1 MSIIVHPLTALKG
14 KPTYTAD
21 DYRHVVNP
29 LLVPSNGSSF
39 NGVQGVR
46 YGSPKPLSTIDG
58 LKVTVKPHCG
68 TVSPW
73 DNSGIYTYCLTEP
86 VTVTIGDSTKDY
98 KIAICVDDPSL
109 GHMSVPQGRVQVVE
123 SNVPDSIIPGMVI
136 ARISA
141 GSISDAAPMIRNDSV
156 IVVDSTDQLQAISA
170 VDGQEAVMSTT
181 GARYVTENGKWRS
194 VLETVSYNWLNGSIV
209 FLYGR
214 SSCTVQINGVKISNG
229 AWASASCPI
238 SVEASHRPAL
248 EIMAS
253 LTTENGAS
261 HTGLVSVGSDGVV
274 KVKNMGSSGSSDAR
288 WGSVSWPI
296 SA

>member
-1 MSIIVHPLTALKG
+1 MSVIVHPLTALNG
-14 KPTYTAD
+14 SPTYTAD

-46 YGSPKPLSTIDG
+46 YGSPSPLSTIDG
-58 LKVTVKPHCG
+58 LNVTVKPHCG

-73 DNSGIYTYCLTEP
+73 DNAGVYTYCLTEP
-86 VTVTIGDSTKDY
+86 VTVTIQDSTKDY

-109 GHMSVPQGRVQVVE
+109 GHMSVPRGRIQVVE
-123 SNVPDSIIPGMVI
+123 SNVPDSIIPGLVI

-141 GSISDAAPMIRNDSV
+141 GSISDVAPMIRNESV
-156 IVVDSTDQLQAISA
+156 IVVDSADRLQAIGA
-170 VDGQEAVMSTT
+170 VDGQEAVISTT
-181 GARYVTENGKWRS
+181 GARYVVENGTWRS
-194 VLETVSYNWLNGSIV
+194 MLETVSYKWLNGSVV

-214 SSCTVQINGVKISNG
+214 SSCTVQINGVKISNE
-229 AWASASCPI
+229 AWASASCPTL
-238 SVEASHRPAL
+238 VKASHRPVS
-248 EIMAS
+248 EITAS
-253 LTTENGAS
+253 LITENGS
-261 HTGLVSVGSDGVV
+261 SCTGLVTVAPNGVI